1 MARFKVYVS
10 DMASNQVFEYETD
23 GLFMSIPNEEGANVL
38 FGTDM
43 YGKDIIN
50 WVSVIGDQLEDA
62 LKKEPKL
69 YAAVTAYRLYKMMIM
84 DDEEEE

>member
-10 DMASNQVFEYETD
+10 DMVSNQVFEYETD
-23 GLFMSIPNEEGANVL
+23 GLFMSIANEEGANVL

-43 YGKDIIN
+43 YGGDILD
-50 WVSVIGDQLEDA
+50 WVSGIGDQLEDA

-69 YAAVTAYRLYKMMIM
+69 YAALTAYRFYKMMTM
-84 DDEEEE
+84 DDEEED